1 MVLDTVYIWD
11 TVCVYIYMY
20 MTEGGGV
27 CVKLMIKGL
36 CMTIKKIIS
45 TTSSQQGRGKNE
57 PPPPLQNP
65 IVQFERL
72 FVCDGNSWTPDDLEW
87 KKTFFKYGLYVSL
100 WYDSSLPRVISC
112 VYAKFGWNPLSGTW
126 EGGGYMYAWIISGQV
141 QLRPWIWQAIHMIT
155 RKPQK

>member
-1 MVLDTVYIWD
+1 
-11 TVCVYIYMY
+11 

-57 PPPPLQNP
+57 PPPPLQNV

-72 FVCDGNSWTPDDLEW
+72 FVCDGNS
-87 KKTFFKYGLYVSL
+87 
-100 WYDSSLPRVISC
+100 
-112 VYAKFGWNPLSGTW
+112 
-126 EGGGYMYAWIISGQV
+126 
-141 QLRPWIWQAIHMIT
+141 
-155 RKPQK
+155 

>member
-1 MVLDTVYIWD
+1 MAVHLFFTNVYISYDSRYCIYIRD

-45 TTSSQQGRGKNE
+45 TTSFQQGRGKNE
-57 PPPPLQNP
+57 PPPPLQNA

-72 FVCDGNSWTPDDLEW
+72 CVCDGNS
-87 KKTFFKYGLYVSL
+87 
-100 WYDSSLPRVISC
+100 
-112 VYAKFGWNPLSGTW
+112 
-126 EGGGYMYAWIISGQV
+126 
-141 QLRPWIWQAIHMIT
+141 
-155 RKPQK
+155 